1 MFVFMLFALLFIS
14 LLPFLMSL
22 DFLWRWL
29 MFNLMLLV
37 FWFLLSSFFFYIFG
51 TVFHVTGLHLDG
63 GGDISADALA
73 VIVDAVS

>member
-1 MFVFMLFALLFIS
+1 
-14 LLPFLMSL
+14 
-22 DFLWRWL
+22 